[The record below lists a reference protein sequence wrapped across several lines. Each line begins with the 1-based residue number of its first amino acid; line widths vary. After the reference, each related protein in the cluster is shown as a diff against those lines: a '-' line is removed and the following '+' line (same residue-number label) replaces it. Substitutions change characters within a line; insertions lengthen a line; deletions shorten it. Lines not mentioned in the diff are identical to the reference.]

1 MKLKKN
7 FLASNLKY
15 LSALKGM
22 TQTQLSVELGF
33 ANSTISNYI
42 NKKSEPD
49 PDKLLDIA
57 AYFNITVDH
66 LIGKDL
72 TGDEISLTA
81 MDEEEVK
88 ITRELVAVIARY
100 EKALR
105 QLEQSKT
112 ATEEDYNAL
121 WETVRRLNPEL
132 ARRLEQEM
140 QRK

>member
-1 MKLKKN
+1 
-7 FLASNLKY
+7 
-15 LSALKGM
+15 M
-22 TQTQLSVELGF
+22 TQMQLSVELGF

-72 TGDEISLTA
+72 TGDGISLTA

-88 ITRELVAVIARY
+88 VTRELVAVIARY
-100 EKALR
+100 EKALK

-121 WETVRRLNPEL
+121 WETVRRVDPEL
-132 ARRLEQEM
+132 ARRIEQEM